1 MNYVSRTMEKTIE
14 KFIGKYPVIM
24 VTGPRQV
31 GKTTLLNY
39 LKFKSNKKIN
49 YVTLDDM
56 LIRTQANEDPEL
68 FLRTHEAPLII
79 DEFQYAPNLLTYIK
93 IIIDE
98 ARQNEIFN
106 NKEEAGTMYYLT
118 GSRVFETM
126 KDVSESLAGRV
137 GIFDLFAFSDRELY
151 KMKEPIFN
159 PQIDVIRKVEPTKRL
174 STNQIFERILKGSY
188 PDVQAGREVSI
199 ENYYSNYI
207 RTYIERDIRQLINIK
222 NEIKFTKFISA
233 VAARTG
239 QEFNASKIA
248 TEIGIDGKT
257 ADDWISILKN
267 TGIIYLLQSYTNNNA
282 TRAVRTQKVYFMDT
296 GLACYLTGYTDN
308 EVLEKSSYSGAI
320 FETYKFLKDEFPNCN
335 YEELILNY
343 VNERCDNGKY
353 KIAKVKGGYRTLK
366 EINDA
371 FNEAYEQSKRKLR
384 FFERNDNNSVINK
397 IINKEEWN
405 DVLRKIEK
413 MNEESNEKNI
423 GLKRDE
429 MLASLMCYFCPE
441 YKNKIKSLKN
451 EDLSAQK
458 IFGITSFPE
467 YSLEMDADEEEIDY
481 I

>member
-1 MNYVSRTMEKTIE
+1 MDYVSRTMEKTIK

-24 VTGPRQV
+24 VIGPIQV

-39 LKFKSNKKIN
+39 LKLKSSKKIN

-106 NKEEAGTMYYLT
+106 SKEEAGTMYYLT

-151 KMKEPIFN
+151 KMEEPIFN
-159 PQIDVIRKVEPTKRL
+159 PQIDIIRKVKPTKRL
-174 STNQIFERILKGSY
+174 STNQIFERIIKGSY

-239 QEFNASKIA
+239 QEFNASKIG

-257 ADDWISILKN
+257 AEEWISILKN
-267 TGIIYLLQSYTNNNA
+267 TGIIYLLQSYSNNNA

-320 FETYKFLKDEFPNCN
+320 FETYIISEIIKSYSN
-335 YEELILNY
+335 
-343 VNERCDNGKY
+343 NGIDPKRY
-353 KIAKVKGGYRTLK
+353 LYFYRDSNQK
-366 EINDA
+366 EIDLLIINNNTVYPVEIKKSSNPGISA
-371 FNEAYEQSKRKLR
+371 IKNFNVIDKFNMNKGNGIVLCLCREINAL
-384 FFERNDNNSVINK
+384 DNNNYLVP
-397 IINKEEWN
+397 
-405 DVLRKIEK
+405 IE
-413 MNEESNEKNI
+413 
-423 GLKRDE
+423 
-429 MLASLMCYFCPE
+429 
-441 YKNKIKSLKN
+441 
-451 EDLSAQK
+451 
-458 IFGITSFPE
+458 
-467 YSLEMDADEEEIDY
+467 Y

>member
-1 MNYVSRTMEKTIE
+1 MDYVSRTMEKTIK

-24 VTGPRQV
+24 VIGPIQV

-39 LKFKSNKKIN
+39 LKLKSSKKIN

-151 KMKEPIFN
+151 KMEEPIFN
-159 PQIDVIRKVEPTKRL
+159 PQIDIIRKVKPTKRL
-174 STNQIFERILKGSY
+174 STNQIFERIIKGSY

-239 QEFNASKIA
+239 QEFNASKIG

-257 ADDWISILKN
+257 AEEWISILKN
-267 TGIIYLLQSYTNNNA
+267 TGIIYLLQSYSNNNA

-320 FETYKFLKDEFPNCN
+320 FETYIISEIIKSYSN
-335 YEELILNY
+335 
-343 VNERCDNGKY
+343 NGIDPKRY
-353 KIAKVKGGYRTLK
+353 LYFYRDSNQK
-366 EINDA
+366 EIDLLIINNNTVYPVEIKKSSNPGISA
-371 FNEAYEQSKRKLR
+371 IKNFNVIDKFNMNKGNGIVLCLCREINAL
-384 FFERNDNNSVINK
+384 DNNNYLVP
-397 IINKEEWN
+397 
-405 DVLRKIEK
+405 IE
-413 MNEESNEKNI
+413 
-423 GLKRDE
+423 
-429 MLASLMCYFCPE
+429 
-441 YKNKIKSLKN
+441 
-451 EDLSAQK
+451 
-458 IFGITSFPE
+458 
-467 YSLEMDADEEEIDY
+467 Y

>member
-1 MNYVSRTMEKTIE
+1 MDYVSRTMEKTIK

-24 VTGPRQV
+24 VIGPIQV

-39 LKFKSNKKIN
+39 LKLKSSKKIN

-106 NKEEAGTMYYLT
+106 SKEEAGTMYYLT
-118 GSRVFETM
+118 GSKVFETM

-151 KMKEPIFN
+151 KMEEPIFN
-159 PQIDVIRKVEPTKRL
+159 PQIDIIRKVKPTKRL
-174 STNQIFERILKGSY
+174 STNQIFERIIKGSY

-239 QEFNASKIA
+239 QEFNASKIG

-257 ADDWISILKN
+257 AEEWISILKN
-267 TGIIYLLQSYTNNNA
+267 TGIIYLLQSYSNNNA

-308 EVLEKSSYSGAI
+308 EVLKKSSYSGAI
-320 FETYKFLKDEFPNCN
+320 FETYIISEIIKSYSN
-335 YEELILNY
+335 
-343 VNERCDNGKY
+343 NGIDPKRY
-353 KIAKVKGGYRTLK
+353 LYFYRDSNQK
-366 EINDA
+366 EIDLLIINNNTVYPVEIKKSSNPGISA
-371 FNEAYEQSKRKLR
+371 IKNFNVIDKFNMNKGNGIVLCLCRDINAL
-384 FFERNDNNSVINK
+384 DNNNYLVP
-397 IINKEEWN
+397 
-405 DVLRKIEK
+405 IE
-413 MNEESNEKNI
+413 
-423 GLKRDE
+423 
-429 MLASLMCYFCPE
+429 
-441 YKNKIKSLKN
+441 
-451 EDLSAQK
+451 
-458 IFGITSFPE
+458 
-467 YSLEMDADEEEIDY
+467 Y

>member
-1 MNYVSRTMEKTIE
+1 MNYVSRTMEKTIK
-14 KFIGKYPVIM
+14 KFIEKYPVIM
-24 VTGPRQV
+24 VIGPIQV

-39 LKFKSNKKIN
+39 LKLKSSKKIN

-106 NKEEAGTMYYLT
+106 NKEKAGTMYYLT

-151 KMKEPIFN
+151 KMEEPIFN
-159 PQIDVIRKVEPTKRL
+159 PQIDIIRKVEPTKRL

-239 QEFNASKIA
+239 QEFNASKIG

-282 TRAVRTQKVYFMDT
+282 TRAVKTQKVYFMDT

-320 FETYKFLKDEFPNCN
+320 FETYIISEIIKSYSN
-335 YEELILNY
+335 
-343 VNERCDNGKY
+343 NGIDPKRY
-353 KIAKVKGGYRTLK
+353 LYFYRDSNQK
-366 EINDA
+366 EIDLLIINNNTVYPVEIKKSSNPGISA
-371 FNEAYEQSKRKLR
+371 IKNFNVVGKFNMNNGNGIVLCLCREINAL
-384 FFERNDNNSVINK
+384 DNNNYLVP
-397 IINKEEWN
+397 
-405 DVLRKIEK
+405 IE
-413 MNEESNEKNI
+413 
-423 GLKRDE
+423 
-429 MLASLMCYFCPE
+429 
-441 YKNKIKSLKN
+441 
-451 EDLSAQK
+451 
-458 IFGITSFPE
+458 
-467 YSLEMDADEEEIDY
+467 Y

>member
-1 MNYVSRTMEKTIE
+1 MNYVSRTMEKTIK

-24 VTGPRQV
+24 VTGPIQV

-39 LKFKSNKKIN
+39 LKLKSSKKIN

-79 DEFQYAPNLLTYIK
+79 DEFQYAPNLLTHIK

-151 KMKEPIFN
+151 KMEEPIFN
-159 PQIDVIRKVEPTKRL
+159 PQIDIIRKVEPTKRL

-239 QEFNASKIA
+239 QEFNASKIG

-320 FETYKFLKDEFPNCN
+320 FETYIISEIIKSYSN
-335 YEELILNY
+335 
-343 VNERCDNGKY
+343 NGIDPKRY
-353 KIAKVKGGYRTLK
+353 LYFYRDSNQK
-366 EINDA
+366 EIDLLIINNNTVYPVEIKKSSNPGISA
-371 FNEAYEQSKRKLR
+371 IKNFNVVDKFNMNNGNGIVLCLCREINAL
-384 FFERNDNNSVINK
+384 DNNNYLVP
-397 IINKEEWN
+397 
-405 DVLRKIEK
+405 IE
-413 MNEESNEKNI
+413 
-423 GLKRDE
+423 
-429 MLASLMCYFCPE
+429 
-441 YKNKIKSLKN
+441 
-451 EDLSAQK
+451 
-458 IFGITSFPE
+458 
-467 YSLEMDADEEEIDY
+467 Y